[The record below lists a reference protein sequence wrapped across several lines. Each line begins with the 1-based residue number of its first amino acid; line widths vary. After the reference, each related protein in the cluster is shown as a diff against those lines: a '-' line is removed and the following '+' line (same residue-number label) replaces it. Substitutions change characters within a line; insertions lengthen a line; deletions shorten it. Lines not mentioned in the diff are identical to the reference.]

1 MKKLIAILCVVMLVL
16 SGCARPE
23 PQPQKPAT
31 VYNETPNDSGFT
43 VTVSGHT
50 IGALYEH
57 NGVYYLEEPEFLA
70 MIGGTSQAKLGTDVH
85 TNTVTV
91 GDLTHTY
98 TTADQVEPALF
109 DGARWYLPCEGLL
122 EKMGYHLLVDEEQKH
137 HYYTKF
143 PVAETLYKGVEVP
156 VLMYHAIGDDTWG
169 VESLFVSPTDLDQ
182 QMRYLYDHG
191 YTPIWFED
199 LDRIEEIKK
208 PIILTFDDGYEDNY
222 FNLMPVLLK
231 YKYKATVFSITG
243 SIGTEKYMN
252 ESQMKKMQETGLI
265 SFQSHTVTHP
275 DLSKCSDEELTQE
288 LLQSKIELA
297 RITGKEPFVVCY
309 PMGKYSTKSLAKAKE
324 YYEYGLFMSGS
335 TFVTGKTDP
344 IRIYRKYVPRSMSLN
359 EFADLID

>member
-1 MKKLIAILCVVMLVL
+1 
-16 SGCARPE
+16 
-23 PQPQKPAT
+23 
-31 VYNETPNDSGFT
+31 
-43 VTVSGHT
+43 
-50 IGALYEH
+50 
-57 NGVYYLEEPEFLA
+57 
-70 MIGGTSQAKLGTDVH
+70 
-85 TNTVTV
+85 
-91 GDLTHTY
+91 
-98 TTADQVEPALF
+98 
-109 DGARWYLPCEGLL
+109 
-122 EKMGYHLLVDEEQKH
+122 
-137 HYYTKF
+137 
-143 PVAETLYKGVEVP
+143 
-156 VLMYHAIGDDTWG
+156 MYHAIGDDTWG